1 MNYYPHDYDNYYN
14 QNYNFQNEPQTKCQP
29 MYQNGSQNKYQ
40 QMYQNGYQ
48 YEYRHSHQNDN
59 QHEYQTVNQPVYQ
72 QEYQQTYQNGYP
84 HTYQQGYQNIQNPR
98 YRFNNMP
105 TDLGPT
111 PSTINIEKRT
121 EDNPNYRTTLW
132 TGNNLQ
138 LTLMSI
144 PVGES
149 IGLEVHPNI
158 DQFIKLEEGHGL
170 VELGPTK
177 NDLSFKKEINSN
189 YAVLIPAGTYHNI
202 TNIGNE
208 PLKLYSI
215 YAPVNH
221 PKGTI
226 NITKP

>member
-14 QNYNFQNEPQTKCQP
+14 QNYNFQNEPK
-29 MYQNGSQNKYQ
+29 NKYQ
-40 QMYQNGYQ
+40 QMYQNESPNKYQ
-48 YEYRHSHQNDN
+48 
-59 QHEYQTVNQPVYQ
+59 P
-72 QEYQQTYQNGYP
+72 TYQNGYP
-84 HTYQQGYQNIQNPR
+84 HTYQQGYQNFQDPR
-98 YRFNNMP
+98 YRTNSIP

-170 VELGPTK
+170 VELGPTQ
-177 NDLSFKKEINSN
+177 NELSFKKEINSN

>member
-14 QNYNFQNEPQTKCQP
+14 QNYNFQNGPK
-29 MYQNGSQNKYQ
+29 NKYQ
-40 QMYQNGYQ
+40 QMYQNESPNKYQ
-48 YEYRHSHQNDN
+48 
-59 QHEYQTVNQPVYQ
+59 P
-72 QEYQQTYQNGYP
+72 TYQNGYP
-84 HTYQQGYQNIQNPR
+84 HTYQQGYQNFQDPW
-98 YRFNNMP
+98 YRTKSIP

-177 NDLSFKKEINSN
+177 NELSFKKEINSN